1 MRVATWNVEWAD
13 PDTPRG
19 SRAHAVLESL
29 NASVIVLTE
38 GSRELLPS
46 GNAIDGGADW
56 GYVLPDTR
64 RRKVILWS
72 SFPITELEI
81 PLPSEM
87 PSGRLAAGRIEHPRS
102 PINVIAVCIPWRDAH
117 VRTGRRDRTPWEDH
131 LAFIRGLEKFIS
143 ELEAPFVIA
152 GDFNQRIPAGNQP
165 KNVAAALAAAL
176 KDLQVATA
184 IPLDRP
190 LIDHIV
196 LSQGSKPAAV
206 EIIPDSD
213 GFGRISDHRGA
224 VVEVSPT
231 GDN

>member
-13 PDTPRG
+13 PDTQRG
-19 SRAHAVLESL
+19 SRARAVFESL

-38 GSRELLPS
+38 GCRELLPPGS
-46 GNAIDGGADW
+46 AIDGGTDW

-143 ELEAPFVIA
+143 ALEAPFVIA

-165 KNVAAALAAAL
+165 KNVAAALSAAL
-176 KDLQVATA
+176 KDLQVTTA
-184 IPLDRP
+184 IPLERP

-196 LSQGSKPAAV
+196 LSQGSKSAAI

-213 GFGRISDHRGA
+213 EFGRISDHRGA
-224 VVEVSPT
+224 VVEVELS
-231 GDN
+231 